1 MVLLDGAATEVRLM
15 EGPIVASVIPLGSSP
30 DKSGSRQHRAALM
43 IKRATSPWFFSDMSQ
58 NDLYRR
64 NSCLEHSC
72 MRQGSGTGSQTR
84 HTGSLCRAGRPARL
98 VIMHAMIFSL
108 APVSALLAK
117 DEFVGTIAPILE
129 RHCLSC
135 HNDQDRK
142 GDFSLQTAKA
152 ATADG
157 YIEAGDAV
165 ASHLIEVITPEDGK
179 ARMPKD
185 ADALSSDQIKSISQW
200 VNEGAVWP
208 RDFQLQ
214 ELRVSDFNW
223 WSYQPIVRPPV
234 PPLKNRWIRTPIDA
248 FVLGKLNEQGLAASL
263 EADRRTLIR
272 RVTYDLIGLPP
283 SPQQV
288 EDFVTDPDPQ
298 AYEQLV
304 DRLLASSHYGE
315 RWARHW
321 LDVVKYADTCGYDKD
336 KLRPNAWPYRDY
348 VIRSL
353 NEDKPYGRYVQEQIA
368 GDVLFP
374 GDPDGILG
382 LGFIAAGPWDFIG
395 HVEVPETK
403 IDGKVARNLDRD
415 DMVSGALNTFC
426 SVTIQCARCHNHK
439 FDPIT
444 QNDYYGLQSI
454 FAAVDRAERPYD
466 LDPDVEKQRRD
477 LEGKVADQQKRLE
490 AVQRQIDEAGGVK
503 MTALRK
509 NIESLEAKVGFEK
522 TAEFGYHSGIVQRNE
537 VQKWVEV
544 DLGESVDVSQIVLH
558 ACHDEF
564 GGIGAGF
571 GFPVRFQVTIVND
584 SNETSVIYDHSKSDV
599 ENPGLEPLVID
610 VAEQGVQ
617 RVRVTVSKLARR
629 KNDYIFALGELR
641 VLDAKGTNWAKGKP
655 VTSLDSIEAPMRWA
669 RINLTDGQWPH
680 YRDPKAARDLRPAK
694 LEWEELKASIETPE
708 RVAEREA
715 ATKQLAAARSELAS
729 LSKGKM
735 IYAAATHFNP
745 EGNFHPTEGKLR
757 PVHVLHRGEIQQPRG
772 LATPAMLPLAENL
785 PSQIDDHSNE
795 GERRA
800 ALANWL
806 TDERHPLVWR
816 SIVNRI
822 WQYHF
827 GRGIVS
833 TPNDF
838 GRMGATP
845 THPELLDWLAVEF
858 RDGGDWLKP
867 QSLKSLHRLIVTSGV
882 YRQSS
887 AGADENVKADGSNQ
901 FLWRMPRRRLEAEEI
916 RDSILQVSGV
926 MNVKMG
932 GPGYYLFQLE
942 RTAHSPHYEYHKFDP
957 NDADSHRRSIY
968 RFIVRSQPDPW
979 MTTLDCADSS
989 QSTPKRNET
998 LTSLQALSLLNS
1010 RFNLVMAEKFAER
1023 VAKQAKGTEQQV
1035 RLAAT
1040 LVMQREP
1047 NDQEL
1052 QPLIDYAREYG
1063 MKNLCR
1069 FLFNLSEFVY
1079 LD

>member
-1 MVLLDGAATEVRLM
+1 MRLLRECDLGRIRSAAVAIPVR
-15 EGPIVASVIPLGSSP
+15 IVVRQFRFVPAPRCTDHQASDFTLI
-30 DKSGSRQHRAALM
+30 
-43 IKRATSPWFFSDMSQ
+43 ISDMSQ
-58 NDLYRR
+58 HDPYLWNPRLK
-64 NSCLEHSC
+64 HPC
-72 MRQGSGTGSQTR
+72 MRPGTGTFLPSHQ
-84 HTGSLCRAGRPARL
+84 SCIACRSARQSWW
-98 VIMHAMIFSL
+98 VIMSAMFFSL
-108 APVSALLAK
+108 APLSALLAE

-135 HNDQDRK
+135 HNNQDRK

-157 YIEAGDAV
+157 YIEVGDAV

-179 ARMPKD
+179 ARMPKN
-185 ADALSSDQIKSISQW
+185 ADALSSGQIESIRQW
-200 VNEGAVWP
+200 INHGAVWP
-208 RDFQLQ
+208 PDFQLQ
-214 ELRVSDFNW
+214 EPRVSDFNW

-234 PPLKNRWIRTPIDA
+234 PPLKNQWIRTPIDA
-248 FVLGKLNEQGLAASL
+248 FVLDKLNEQGLTASM

-288 EDFVTDPDPQ
+288 EDFVTDSDPQ
-298 AYEQLV
+298 AYERLV

-353 NEDKPYGRYVQEQIA
+353 NEDKPYRRFVQEQIA
-368 GDVLFP
+368 GDALFP
-374 GDPDGILG
+374 GEPDGILG

-415 DMVSGALNTFC
+415 DMVSGTLNTFC

-444 QNDYYGLQSI
+444 QIDYYGLQSI

-466 LDPDVEKQRRD
+466 LDPEVEKQRQD
-477 LEGKVADQQKRLE
+477 LEGKVADQQQRLE

-509 NIESLEAKVGFEK
+509 KIESLESKVSFQK
-522 TAEFGYHSGIVQRNE
+522 TAEFGYHSAIVKRDD

-544 DLGESVDVSQIVLH
+544 DLVEAVDASQIVLH

-571 GFPVRFQVTIVND
+571 GFPVRFQVAIVNG
-584 SNETSVIYDHSKSDV
+584 SNETSVIYNHSESDL

-610 VAEQGVQ
+610 FAEQSVQ
-617 RVRVTVSKLARR
+617 RIRVTASKLAER
-629 KNDYIFALGELR
+629 KNDYILAIGELR
-641 VLDAKGTNWAKGKP
+641 VLDTEGNNLAKGNP
-655 VTSLDSIEAPMRWA
+655 VTSLDSIEAPTRWA
-669 RINLTDGQWPH
+669 RMNLTDGQWPH
-680 YRDPKAARDLRPAK
+680 YRDPKAARALRPAK
-694 LEWEELKASIETPE
+694 LELQELKETIETPQ
-708 RVAEREA
+708 RVAERES
-715 ATKQLAAARSELAS
+715 ATKQLAAARAELAS

-735 IYAAATHFNP
+735 IYAAATHFSP
-745 EGNFHPTEGKLR
+745 QGNFHPTKGKLR

-772 LATPAMLPLAENL
+772 LASPAMLPLAKNL
-785 PSQIDDHSNE
+785 PSQINDNSNE
-795 GERRA
+795 GDRRA

-827 GRGIVS
+827 GRGIVA

-858 RDGGDWLKP
+858 RDGGDWLEP
-867 QSLKSLHRLIVTSGV
+867 QSLKALHRLMVTSGV

-887 AGADENVKADGSNQ
+887 AGADEKLRVDGSNQ
-901 FLWRMPRRRLEAEEI
+901 YLWRMPRRRLEAEEI

-926 MNVKMG
+926 MNTKMG

-1010 RFNLVMAEKFAER
+1010 RFNLVMAEKFAAR
-1023 VAKQAKGTEQQV
+1023 LARQATGTEQQV
-1035 RLAAT
+1035 RLAST

-1047 NDQEL
+1047 DDQEL
-1052 QPLIDYAREYG
+1052 QTLIDYAHEHG